1 MRLKIGIFAYESEDG
16 LIDELPDFDATA
28 EPNDLPDFAV
38 QPGVVDPAGLDDTAG
53 RANISDDDGV
63 LHDVGYMLKAEA
75 ATIPGHTHAV
85 CCDKSCSGF
94 ECDVGYMLKAES
106 ATIPGH
112 THAVCCDKY
121 CSGFECDVGYIQA
134 TPAAPASMSFAAASS
149 AVWASC

>member
-1 MRLKIGIFAYESEDG
+1 MLKAEAATIPDLSLKIGIFAYVSEDG
-16 LIDELPDFDATA
+16 PIDELPDRDATA
-28 EPNDLPDFAV
+28 EPNDLPDAAV

-63 LHDVGYMLKAEA
+63 LHDVGYTLKVEA

-94 ECDVGYMLKAES
+94 ECDA
-106 ATIPGH
+106 
-112 THAVCCDKY
+112 
-121 CSGFECDVGYIQA
+121 GYIQA
-134 TPAAPASMSFAAASS
+134 TPAAPAAMSFAAAPS